1 MELDNLHLMKL
12 NNLYIL
18 SLIIVMLTAM
28 SFDISSPKL
37 MDSNSKTQVEISL
50 EEKNLEQI
58 SEEELIANASDLFL
72 KDTKLFTGFESSMPL
87 VDQLYLNNIFKP
99 PKFA

>member
-1 MELDNLHLMKL
+1 MKLDNLHLMKL

-28 SFDISSPKL
+28 SYDISSPKL
-37 MDSNSKTQVEISL
+37 MDSTSNTHVEISL
-50 EEKNLEQI
+50 EEEKTSDEN
-58 SEEELIANASDLFL
+58 LIADISDLFL
-72 KDTKLFTGFESSMPL
+72 KDAKLFTGIESSIPL

-99 PKFA
+99 PKFS